1 MNYQLSTSRALSPLD
16 GRYAEKTEPLR
27 ACFSESAL
35 IQHRLMVE
43 IEWLIHLC
51 NEVKLEGTRKLTTI
65 EVGWLKD
72 FYRKFTPKIAE
83 SIKKIEKTTNHDV
96 KAVEYFLKE
105 KMAKHS
111 TKPLSE
117 FLHFGCTSEDINNL
131 AYGMMLKKA
140 TTAVMLPTLEKVQT
154 ALEAH
159 AKAGAAIP
167 MLGHTHGQPASPTT
181 VGKEM
186 ANVLVRLAMQTDHL
200 LDQTFH
206 GKMNGAVGNWNAH
219 HVAYPEIDW
228 VGISYKFI
236 EELGLTPMVMTTQIE
251 PHDYLAEL
259 AHTFSRINTVLLDL
273 SRDLWLYISKNAFI
287 QRIKAGEVGS
297 STMPHKV
304 NPIDFENAEGNL
316 GLANAVLG
324 HMAEKLPLSRLQ
336 RDLTDSTVMRNW
348 GVAFGYSL
356 LAYESLLKGLG
367 KIEINAPK
375 LAEELNAHWEVLGEA
390 LQTVMRRYKIAK
402 PYEKLKNLTRG
413 KSFGQKEYQKFVKS
427 LKIPPKEKARL
438 ARLTPATYIGLAENL
453 TRAAL

>member
-1 MNYQLSTSRALSPLD
+1 MNYQLSTSLALSPLD
-16 GRYAEKTEPLR
+16 GRYAEKTAPLR
-27 ACFSESAL
+27 AYFSESAL
-35 IQHRLMVE
+35 IQHRLIVE

-51 NEVKLEGTRKLTTI
+51 NEVKLEGTRKLTMA

-72 FYRKFTPKIAE
+72 FYRKFTLKTAE

-111 TKPLSE
+111 TKSVAE
-117 FLHFGCTSEDINNL
+117 FVHFGCTSEDINNL
-131 AYGMMLKKA
+131 AYGVMLKKA
-140 TTAVMLPTLEKVQT
+140 TANIMLPALEKIQDD
-154 ALEAH
+154 LEAL

-167 MLGHTHGQPASPTT
+167 MLSHTHGQPASPTT

-186 ANVLVRLAMQTDHL
+186 ANILVRLAMQTDHL

-219 HVAYPEIDW
+219 HVAYPDIDW
-228 VGISYKFI
+228 VGISYTFI

-259 AHTFSRINTVLLDL
+259 GHSLTRINTVLLDL
-273 SRDLWLYISKNAFI
+273 SRDMWLYISKNAFL
-287 QRIKAGEVGS
+287 QKVKAGEVGS
-297 STMPHKV
+297 STMPHKI

-316 GLANAVLG
+316 GVANALLT
-324 HMAEKLPLSRLQ
+324 HLAAKLPVSRLQ

-348 GVAFGYSL
+348 GVGFGHSL

-367 KIEINAPK
+367 KIEINAAK
-375 LAEELNAHWEVLGEA
+375 LAEELNGHWEVLGEA
-390 LQTVMRRYKIAK
+390 LQTVMRRHKITK
-402 PYEKLKNLTRG
+402 PYEKLKKLTRG
-413 KSFGQKEYQKFVKS
+413 KAFTQKEYQKFVKS
-427 LKIPPKEKARL
+427 LKIPAKEKTRL
-438 ARLTPATYIGLAENL
+438 AKLTPATYIGLAEQL